1 MLHRLSGSLH
11 RLSGLLHR
19 LSRLVHRLLG
29 LPRLLLPGLPH
40 RLLLPAGLRNGLV
53 LRAGSGVATHE
64 VQ

>member
-1 MLHRLSGSLH
+1 M
-11 RLSGLLHR
+11 SGLLR
-19 LSRLVHRLLG
+19 GLSKLVRCLSRVVHCLLG

>member
-1 MLHRLSGSLH
+1 MWHGG
-11 RLSGLLHR
+11 SGLLR
-19 LSRLVHRLLG
+19 GLSRVVHRLLG

-53 LRAGSGVATHE
+53 LRAGSGVATHG

>member
-1 MLHRLSGSLH
+1 MRC
-11 RLSGLLHR
+11 
-19 LSRLVHRLLG
+19 LSRVVHCLLG